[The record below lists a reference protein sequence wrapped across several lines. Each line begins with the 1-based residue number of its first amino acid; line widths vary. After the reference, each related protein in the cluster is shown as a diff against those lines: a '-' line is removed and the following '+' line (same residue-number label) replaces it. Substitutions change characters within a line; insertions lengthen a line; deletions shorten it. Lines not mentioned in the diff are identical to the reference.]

1 MTKLRIGHRIA
12 IIPLLL
18 SILMLAVGLTG
29 FFGMRSM
36 GQAMDMIYSDRIEP
50 MRDLKAISDA
60 YAVTV
65 VDTAHKVRAGT
76 VTPAAA
82 TEAMRQA
89 ARTIDERWKV
99 YAASDMIPEEARLAR
114 EAQAQFPPANEA
126 VAQLQQLV
134 AGGNSPALTDFI
146 EKAMYPKIDPI
157 ITTVSKLSDLQLIAA
172 KQDHDTAGQ
181 EFRTMTGVVITTIV
195 VAVFLGALSA
205 YILTRGITVPLGS
218 MTAAMQ
224 ELSKGKL
231 DIAIPK
237 SRYQDEIGDMAIAM
251 VIFKDNAVERHRL
264 QQEEMQAATAR
275 AERAQ
280 RIEMITQKFDNG
292 VTGVLV
298 TVSHAAEEMNGT
310 ATSLSASAE
319 EASVQATTVSAAAE
333 EAAMNVQTVSAAAEE
348 LHASIGE
355 ISRQMTVAKTIAGEA
370 DVESQRAA
378 GTMQE
383 LSETAQRISQ
393 VVTLITD
400 IANQTNLLALNA
412 TIEAARAGEAGKG
425 FAVVASEVKSLANQ
439 TAKAT
444 EDIAQQVNS
453 VQTTTGA
460 AVSAISNIAQTIS
473 RINEIATT
481 IAAAVEEQ
489 GAATREISDNV
500 AQVAQATSE
509 VTQNIQG
516 VNQAAQDTS
525 QSATTVKQASQEL
538 SVQATNLRQIVQHFL
553 TDVRA
558 A

>member
-18 SILMLAVGLTG
+18 SILMLIVGLTG
-29 FFGMRSM
+29 FSGMNSM
-36 GQAMDMIYSDRIEP
+36 GRAMSLIYSDRIEP

-60 YAVTV
+60 YVVTV
-65 VDTAHKVRAGT
+65 VDTAHKLRAGT
-76 VTPAAA
+76 ITPAAA
-82 TEAMRQA
+82 VENMRQA
-89 ARTIDERWKV
+89 TLVIKDRWQA
-99 YAASDMIPEEARLAR
+99 YSESDMIPEEKRLAA
-114 EAQAQFPPANEA
+114 EAKTQFPVADEA
-126 VAQLQQLV
+126 IRQLQQLIS
-134 AGGNSPALTDFI
+134 AGNSAALTEYI
-146 EKAMYPKIDPI
+146 EKTMYAKIDPLVGTI
-157 ITTVSKLSDLQLIAA
+157 SKLSDLQLVAA
-172 KQDHDTAGQ
+172 KGDSDAAAD
-181 EFRTMTGVVITTIV
+181 EFRTLTWVVGLTIA
-195 VAVFLGALSA
+195 VAVALGALSA
-205 YILTRGITVPLGS
+205 YVLTRGITVPLGL
-218 MTAAMQ
+218 MTGAMR
-224 ELSKGKL
+224 ELSAGKL
-231 DIAIPK
+231 DIVVPQ
-237 SRYQDEIGDMAIAM
+237 SRYKDEIGDMAIAM
-251 VIFKDNAVERHRL
+251 VIFKDNAIERDRL
-264 QQEEMQAATAR
+264 QKEEMKAAQTR

-280 RIEMITQKFDNG
+280 RIEMITQTFDSG

-298 TVSHAAEEMNGT
+298 TVSHAAEEMNST

-333 EAAMNVQTVSAAAEE
+333 QAAMNVQTVSAAAEE
-348 LHASIGE
+348 LHSSIGE
-355 ISRQMTVAKTIAGEA
+355 ISRQMTVAKSIAGEA

-444 EDIAQQVNS
+444 EDIAQQVTG
-453 VQTTTGA
+453 VQTTTNA
-460 AVSAISNIAQTIS
+460 AVNAIGNIAQTIS

-489 GAATREISDNV
+489 GAATREISINV

-538 SVQATNLRQIVQHFL
+538 SAQSSNLRQIVQTFL

>member
-36 GQAMDMIYSDRIEP
+36 GEAMDMIYSDRIEP

-65 VDTAHKVRAGT
+65 VDAAHKVRAGT

-82 TEAMRQA
+82 AEAMRQA
-89 ARTIDERWKV
+89 TRTIDERWKV
-99 YAASDMIPEEARLAR
+99 YVATAMIPEEARLAK
-114 EAQAQFPPANEA
+114 EAQAQFLPANEA

-134 AGGNSPALTDFI
+134 AGGNSPALTSFI
-146 EKAMYPKIDPI
+146 EKTMYPKIDPI
-157 ITTVSKLSDLQLIAA
+157 VTTVSKLSDLQLVAA
-172 KQDHDTAGQ
+172 KQDHDTAEQ
-181 EFRTMTGVVITTIV
+181 EFRIMTVVVIITIV
-195 VAVFLGALSA
+195 MAVFLGALSA
-205 YILTRGITVPLGS
+205 YVLTRGITVPLGS

-231 DIAIPK
+231 DITIPT

-251 VIFKDNAVERHRL
+251 VIFKDNAIERHRL
-264 QQEEMQAATAR
+264 QQEEIQAAKAR

-280 RIEMITQKFDNG
+280 RIEMITSKFDNG

-310 ATSLSASAE
+310 ASSLSASAE
-319 EASVQATTVSAAAE
+319 EASVQAT
-333 EAAMNVQTVSAAAEE
+333 TVSAAAEE

-370 DVESQRAA
+370 DIESQRAA

-383 LSETAQRISQ
+383 LSDTAQRISQ

-473 RINEIATT
+473 RINEIATA

-525 QSATTVKQASQEL
+525 QSAATVKQASQEL